1 MVYQGRNRD
10 TDWFSITDD
19 EWPRI
24 RAALEAWL
32 DPANFDESGA
42 QRTRLGDLIAPHTTR
57 HAGVAGSWQSRRH
70 GS

>member
-19 EWPRI
+19 EWPRV
-24 RAALEAWL
+24 RAAHEAWL

-42 QRTRLGDLIAPHTTR
+42 QRRRLGDLTASGPR
-57 HAGVAGSWQSRRH
+57 ER
-70 GS
+70 